1 MRIANQCGGP
11 SPPCATQVGMSST
24 WVVRCALGALAFLL
38 ALIATYAGL
47 RAYDVLF
54 GTEPNPVTVM
64 YQYGGRIAMY
74 WRVTIGAYVGGA
86 VALLVIWL
94 AQRHEQRVTRALVRA
109 LPFVMAFAG
118 AQAVL
123 LP

>member
-1 MRIANQCGGP
+1 M
-11 SPPCATQVGMSST
+11 
-24 WVVRCALGALAFLL
+24 VRSALGAFAFFL

-54 GTEPNPVTVM
+54 GSEANPATVM
-64 YQYGGRIAMY
+64 YVYGGHIAMY
-74 WRVTIGAYVGGA
+74 WRATVGAYVGGA
-86 VALLVIWL
+86 VALLVVWL
-94 AQRHEQRVTRALVRA
+94 ARKQEERVTRVLVRA
-109 LPFVMAFAG
+109 IPFVVAFAG

>member
-1 MRIANQCGGP
+1 
-11 SPPCATQVGMSST
+11 MSST